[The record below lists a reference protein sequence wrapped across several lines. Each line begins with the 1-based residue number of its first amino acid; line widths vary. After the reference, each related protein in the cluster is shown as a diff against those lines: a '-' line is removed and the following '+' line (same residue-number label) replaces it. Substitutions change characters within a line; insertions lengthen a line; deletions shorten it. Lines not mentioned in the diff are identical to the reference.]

1 MYSHRAL
8 IDRRES
14 IARDIANGTTIV
26 CDRYY
31 YSGCVYSAAKENP
44 SLGLLWAHRPEE
56 GLPRPDVC
64 LFLDISPEK
73 AAERGGFG
81 DERYEESGMQKR
93 VRELFLQLRSSP
105 DETIFVSIDA
115 GQSAEVVQKEVL
127 RAVAQTRDQIDAE
140 QSSLGVVRAWT

>member
-1 MYSHRAL
+1 ML
-8 IDRRES
+8 TDRRES
-14 IARDIANGTTIV
+14 ISRDIASGTTVV

-44 SLGLLWAHRPEE
+44 SLSLGWARGPDV

-81 DERYEESGMQKR
+81 NERYEQSEMQKR
-93 VRELFLQLRSSP
+93 VRELFLRLRYSP
-105 DETIFVSIDA
+105 DENDFVTVDA
-115 GQSAEVVQKEVL
+115 GQPVDVVEKEVL
-127 RAVAQTRDQIDAE
+127 RIIAKCREVITADR
-140 QSSLGVVRAWT
+140 SSLKN